1 MAQALAQAPAQAP
14 PQAAEPLYVYI
25 VRLNQDS
32 QTYDVTGLESMR
44 IGRELRVRPLPDA
57 ENALTSYLAEHVDE
71 VVLPVGKKA
80 NVGAPAFSSFKNTS
94 PNALHVKT
102 TRFHDL
108 LRKNLAKNFSNLC
121 SNIGE
126 DFAKISFG
134 GVTVDGAPPL
144 VGFNNVIWGLAYTR
158 NTICSNAN
166 RKRTRDATQC
176 LASKAVG
183 VFSCNPDG
191 EGKNTLYLDLIC
203 AERGK
208 GAQLMNALLAYA
220 NLKKFKEVAL
230 DSVVDKIAFYRGL
243 GFQLR
248 KECSALTS
256 GNIVPVLEAFEREY
270 AEDPK
275 GLAVQAQLEI
285 MQQAGLNKQKDG
297 ECGKQDLKGTK
308 ILEEDCDKNGYSM
321 RNCDL
326 KPVAKPNP
334 AYTPKNGGGGG
345 GGGCVLC
352 GGGGGGGGEG
362 GGGGVDAEM
371 RGGQTKSPRRLQ
383 TKLKKR
389 GVRNSV
395 RVRKNTRQAVPMT
408 SSRRKSMRRKSPQRK
423 SPRRKSPQRKSPQRK
438 SPRRKSPRQRQKGK
452 HMI

>member
-32 QTYDVTGLESMR
+32 QTYEITGLESMR
-44 IGRELRVRPLPDA
+44 IGRDLRVRTLQDA
-57 ENALTSYLAEHVDE
+57 ENAHALTYIFGEHVDE

-80 NVGAPAFSSFKNTS
+80 NVGAPAFSSIKNTS
-94 PNALHVKT
+94 PKALQVKT

-121 SNIGE
+121 GNIGE
-126 DFAKISFG
+126 DFAEISFG
-134 GVTVDGAPPL
+134 GVAVDVDGLSL
-144 VGFNNVIWGLAYTR
+144 VGFKNAIWGLAYTKS
-158 NTICSNAN
+158 TICSNEN

-183 VFSCNPDG
+183 VFSCNAKKKDV
-191 EGKNTLYLDLIC
+191 LYLDLIC

-220 NLKKFKEVAL
+220 SLKNFKEVAL
-230 DSVVDKIAFYRGL
+230 DSVLDKIAFYSGL

-248 KECSALTS
+248 KECSALRS
-256 GNIVPVLEAFEREY
+256 GNIVPVLEAFEKQY
-270 AEDPK
+270 ATDPK
-275 GLAVQAQLEI
+275 GVAVQEQLEI
-285 MQQAGLNKQKDG
+285 MQQAGLNKKKDG

-308 ILEEDCDKNGYSM
+308 ILEEACDGNGYSM
-321 RNCDL
+321 RICDL
-326 KPVAKPNP
+326 QPVAKPNP
-334 AYTPKNGGGGG
+334 AYNPQNGGGGG
-345 GGGCVLC
+345 GGG
-352 GGGGGGGGEG
+352 G
-362 GGGGVDAEM
+362 M

-423 SPRRKSPQRKSPQRK
+423 SPRRKSPQRKSPRHK
-438 SPRRKSPRQRQKGK
+438 SPRHKSPRLRQKGT
-452 HMI
+452 HI